1 MSKNGSGD
9 RRQSLALAGEEAA
22 GSFLQD
28 LGMRIVARRYRCRA
42 GEIDLILQDGEV
54 LVFAEVK
61 TRKSTRC
68 GRPWE
73 AVDHRKIR
81 KIATVAAWYLAA
93 HRQSG
98 RACRFDVVEVLGI
111 GPKNFRIRHF
121 PDAFR
126 L

>member
-1 MSKNGSGD
+1 MNHTD
-9 RRQSLALAGEEAA
+9 LALAGEDEAA
-22 GSFLQD
+22 RYLQGCG
-28 LGMRIVARRYRCRA
+28 LRLLERRFRCRA
-42 GEIDLILQDGEV
+42 GEIDLILQDGDV

-81 KIATVAAWYLAA
+81 KIATVAAWYLAETA
-93 HRQSG
+93 QQLRT
-98 RACRFDVVEVLGI
+98 CRFDVVEVLGS
-111 GPKNFRIRHF
+111 GPESFRISHF